1 MSWQDR
7 YRDKLITAPQAAG
20 LVKSG
25 QSIVVSLNPKPREVL
40 LEIAR
45 RAGELRGV
53 ELLSNWNED
62 YPWLHPGMED
72 SFLVKEGFV
81 LRPSRDAVREKR
93 LDWVPVIFGLHDG
106 IRVAAESLR
115 SSPYHGSD
123 LFLLSLTPPN
133 TKGFCSFG
141 YGVWYSP
148 TGLRSAGTVIAQIDP
163 GLPWTYGESVH
174 VSEID
179 YLVEATPSQPDA
191 VPQATSL
198 PDPTEWEQ
206 AQVIGAL
213 AADLVRDGDTI
224 QIGIGTPSEAVMGF
238 LGIKNNLGVYSE
250 LIFPQITQF
259 MAQGIIAGSGGHQ
272 GRSKVATS
280 CLWLNPGDPA
290 ARPAVDFINRNR
302 GIGFYDISY
311 MCRVP
316 RIAAHPNMVS
326 INTALAM
333 DLLGQTVLDHIGPT
347 PIAGPGGQVEFSI
360 GSHYSPGGRSITC
373 LLSTARGGTIS
384 RIMPQLEPGTISQ
397 IPLTYIDYLVT
408 ENGVVNLE
416 GKSRRER
423 AEAVISV
430 AHPDFQSDLR
440 RAARLLF
447 WP

>member
-1 MSWQDR
+1 
-7 YRDKLITAPQAAG
+7 
-20 LVKSG
+20 
-25 QSIVVSLNPKPREVL
+25 
-40 LEIAR
+40 
-45 RAGELRGV
+45 
-53 ELLSNWNED
+53 
-62 YPWLHPGMED
+62 
-72 SFLVKEGFV
+72 
-81 LRPSRDAVREKR
+81 
-93 LDWVPVIFGLHDG
+93 
-106 IRVAAESLR
+106 
-115 SSPYHGSD
+115 
-123 LFLLSLTPPN
+123 
-133 TKGFCSFG
+133 
-141 YGVWYSP
+141 
-148 TGLRSAGTVIAQIDP
+148 
-163 GLPWTYGESVH
+163 
-174 VSEID
+174 
-179 YLVEATPSQPDA
+179 
-191 VPQATSL
+191 
-198 PDPTEWEQ
+198 
-206 AQVIGAL
+206 
-213 AADLVRDGDTI
+213 
-224 QIGIGTPSEAVMGF
+224 